1 MELSPELI
9 FEEYSKKI
17 LDKRAATKL
26 LISLIENSEN
36 EKVRVS
42 SINQLNHIG
51 VTDKNAFKV
60 MENLL
65 ISDSNDSIRNAAAI
79 VLRDNYLEESLEPM
93 KWALNHEESP
103 SCLNTIYLGLVKI
116 LNYYVMSSNPLTKT
130 ILLTEIERI
139 NRKEFKIGFEIL
151 CETREG
157 KEFSKTELAN
167 LLINYFTII
176 YLEKSFWRLKFKIEN
191 CKIVELDFIFKGLS
205 SIPEALKYLSSLKI
219 LILRYNQL
227 TKLPNWIKMLDSL
240 EVLNVNVNNLNQ
252 LSDSIGELKNLK
264 ELLLWQ
270 NEITYLPNLIGNLSN
285 LEILNLRLN
294 QLKELPSSIGGLSS
308 LKELNLHDNQLI
320 WLPDSIGSLNKLEI
334 LNLSWNYIKTLPE
347 TLGAL
352 NTLKTL
358 DLERNELVSLPETIG
373 SLSSLE
379 FLNLSDNKLKII
391 PESIG
396 NLTSLQYLN
405 VSRNELEIIPKTIES
420 ISSLKELLIGE
431 NNIRSLPKYLKNLE
445 QKGIN
450 IVY

>member
-9 FEEYSKKI
+9 YEEYSKNI
-17 LDKRAATKL
+17 LDKNAATKL

-51 VTDKNAFKV
+51 VTDKKAFKV

-79 VLRDNYLEESLEPM
+79 VLRDNYLEDSLEPM
-93 KWALNHEESP
+93 KWALNHEESL
-103 SCLNTIYLGLVKI
+103 SCLDTVYLSLVKI
-116 LNYYVMSSNPLTKT
+116 LNYYVMSSDPLTKA
-130 ILLTEIERI
+130 ILLTELERI
-139 NRKEFKIGFEIL
+139 NHNEFKIGFEIL
-151 CETREG
+151 RETREG
-157 KEFSKTELAN
+157 KQFSKTELAN
-167 LLINYFTII
+167 LLINYFTMV

-191 CKIVELDFIFKGLS
+191 CEIVELDFIFKGLS

-227 TKLPNWIKMLDSL
+227 TKLPNWIKKLDCL
-240 EVLNVNVNNLNQ
+240 EVLNVNVNSLNQ

-270 NEITYLPNLIGNLSN
+270 NELNYLPNPIGNLKN

-294 QLKELPSSIGGLSS
+294 QIKELPSSIGKLSS

-334 LNLSWNYIKTLPE
+334 LNLSWNCIKALPE
-347 TLGAL
+347 SLGEL
-352 NTLKTL
+352 TKLKTL
-358 DLERNELVSLPETIG
+358 DLERNELVSLPENIG
-373 SLSSLE
+373 SLSSLKY
-379 FLNLSDNKLKII
+379 LNLSDNKLKII

-396 NLTSLQYLN
+396 KLTSLQYLN
-405 VSRNELEIIPKTIES
+405 ISRNELENIPRTIES
-420 ISSLKELLIGE
+420 ITSLKDLCIAE
-431 NNIRSLPKYLKNLE
+431 NNMRFIPKYLKNLE

-450 IVY
+450 VVY